1 MRKAMAK
8 RCAIAALPLA
18 LLPAFAAAAPPQAA
32 GAATA
37 HTQHVVLHRLT
48 FQFLGKFVSA
58 GTDRVVSRDT
68 GRVAGFDTFRARER
82 PGGMVFQMAFAFKGG
97 ILLARVHTVGAAPPS
112 FAGRVTGGTGAYQG
126 ATGTVSGRA
135 VARDRSRLTIQFTA

>member
-1 MRKAMAK
+1 MPPVPSHKEEAMRKAMAK

-97 ILLARVHTVGAAPPS
+97 SFWPVSTPLALLRRPL
-112 FAGRVTGGTGAYQG
+112 Q
-126 ATGTVSGRA
+126 A
-135 VARDRSRLTIQFTA
+135 V